1 MSSHPTSGILSID
14 HIQLAMPAGEEAAAE
29 QFYAGVLGFTPR
41 AKPDYLQGRGGC
53 WFRSNDVDLHLGVDA
68 RFTPATKAHP
78 AFLTDDL
85 AALEASLKAAGVEIV
100 LDTQLPGFERF
111 YCSDPF
117 GNRLEFLERTDPSR
131 RRASDD

>member
-1 MSSHPTSGILSID
+1 MGQRKPRIISID
-14 HIQLAMPAGEEAAAE
+14 HIQLAMPAGQEAAAE
-29 QFYAGVLGFTPR
+29 EFYAGVLGFTPR
-41 AKPDYLQGRGGC
+41 EKPEHLRGRGGC
-53 WFRSNDVDLHLGVDA
+53 WFRSEDVDLHLGVDNK
-68 RFTPATKAHP
+68 FTPATKAHP

-85 AALEASLKAAGVEIV
+85 AAAEASLRDAGVEVV
-100 LDTQLPGFERF
+100 LDTQLDGFNRF